1 MKAIRVHQAGGPE
14 VLKLEDVADSK
25 PDAGQVLIEVKAV
38 GVNPVET
45 YVRSGKYP
53 LRTGYPYT
61 PGADAAGIV
70 KAVGADVNQFK
81 PGDRVYTGGTKTGAY
96 AQLTL
101 CDAAQVHPLPENVT
115 FAQGAAVGVPYAT
128 AWRALLI
135 KASGKAG
142 EMVLVH
148 GASGGVG
155 IAAVQIAR
163 AAGMVVI
170 GTAGSE
176 RGIELVKKEG
186 ADHVF
191 NHKTP
196 DYMNQIMTATGGRGV
211 DVILEM
217 AAHVNLGNDL
227 GVLAKGGRLAVIGS
241 RGPVTIDARETMGKE
256 SSIIGTTLFLATPEE
271 LHRVHAAIFAGLSN
285 GSLRPVINRELPL
298 GEAGKAHE
306 LVMEAGAYG
315 KIVLVP

>member
-14 VLKLEDVADSK
+14 VLKLEDVADPK
-25 PDAGQVLIEVKAV
+25 PDPGQVVIEVKAV

-45 YVRSGKYP
+45 YIRSGKYP
-53 LRTGYPYT
+53 VKTGYPYT

-70 KAVGADVNQFK
+70 KAVGSEVHSFQ

-101 CDAAQVHPLPENVT
+101 CDSAQVHPLPGNVT
-115 FAQGAAVGVPYAT
+115 FAQGAALGVPYAT
-128 AWRALLI
+128 AWRALFI
-135 KASGKAG
+135 KARGASG
-142 EMVLVH
+142 ETVLVH

-155 IAAVQIAR
+155 IAAVQIAH

-170 GTAGSE
+170 GTAGSD
-176 RGIELVKKEG
+176 RGMELVKKEG

-196 DYMNQIMTATGGRGV
+196 DYMNQIIAATGGRGV

-217 AAHVNLGNDL
+217 AAHVNLANDL
-227 GVLAKGGRLAVIGS
+227 GVLAKAGRLAVIGS
-241 RGPVTIDARETMGKE
+241 RGSVTIDARETMGKE
-256 SSIIGTTLFLATPEE
+256 SSIIGTTLFMATPEE
-271 LHRVHAAIFAGLSN
+271 LHRVHSALIAGLRD
-285 GSLRPVINRELPL
+285 GTLRPVINRELPL
-298 GEAGKAHE
+298 GEAPQAHE
-306 LVMEAGAYG
+306 LVMAAGAYG
-315 KIVLVP
+315 KIVLIP